1 MDAGEIGARHSAT
14 ALYEVIFQQGEQGW
28 IATVQLRW
36 QDPDTYQVQ
45 EINDN
50 FNTRDLS
57 QSFEQANPR
66 YQLAVVVAQY
76 ADLLRGSPWAQTT
89 SIFRLADYARQL
101 SYALG
106 DDPEVAEFAGL
117 VSRASQ
123 IRALGN

>member
-1 MDAGEIGARHSAT
+1 MGLRLVAKTFLH
-14 ALYEVIFQQGEQGW
+14 LYLKGGDW
-28 IATVQLRW
+28 R
-36 QDPDTYQVQ
+36 
-45 EINDN
+45 
-50 FNTRDLS
+50 
-57 QSFEQANPR
+57 
-66 YQLAVVVAQY
+66 LAITKERKEELVAQY

-89 SIFRLADYARQL
+89 SIYRLADYARQL